1 MTALPRRRWLLDLGV
16 IAALL
21 LVGIVGWWPTFGG
34 PVFLV
39 ATLGALV
46 LGLAIAALTAW
57 RGWGILVTAA
67 LTIGAYFVFGSALAL
82 PHLAIF
88 GVIPSLE
95 SLRHLAFG
103 VIVSWKQLLT
113 TVAPVAASDGHLI
126 APFLLVLVLS
136 VLAASLALRLRQPA
150 WALIPAALH
159 LILVIALGTP
169 TPAAPVAQGIVFGAV
184 VIAWLAVRQLWAPQ
198 NAAVS
203 VSDIDPGRAA
213 QMRLRRLG
221 AGAAVLAVA
230 VGAGVATSAVAAP
243 VAPRQ
248 VFRDTI
254 IPPFDIRQY
263 ASPLQSFRGI
273 VQDQAEETLF
283 TVRGLPEGG
292 RVRLGAMD
300 AYNGI
305 VYNVSDRGVGS
316 SGAFSQM
323 RGNMSADARGIP
335 ATLEVT
341 IDEYNGF
348 WLPVAGQASEFVF
361 GGERAEE
368 LRRNSYYN
376 ESSSTA
382 VSTRRLAAGDSYTL
396 TTTLPEKI
404 ADARLAK
411 AEFGHVSMPKQS
423 AVPEEIAALAAETV
437 ADAETPIEQ
446 VRALEVFLSEEG
458 FFSHGL
464 AGEVISRAGH
474 TSERISTLLGGEQMV
489 GDDEQ
494 YAVAMTLLAREIG
507 IPARVVMGFYPA
519 EEDATK
525 ETFVATGDTLHAWVE
540 VNFAKIGWVPFDPT
554 PPDDKVPADQSTK
567 PKVDPKPQVLQPP
580 PPPQEPVDLPP
591 TLPDERESE
600 DGDENPLAALGIFL
614 VYAAGAAGILLLLLA
629 PFILIGAWKAAKRRS
644 RRHAKRS
651 ADQISGGWDEL
662 TDRAVDY
669 GARVD
674 AGATRGEEAHQV
686 AESLAQPAV
695 LTLASRAD
703 GQVFGPAEP
712 SPAEVEEFWRE
723 VDSIVGDFSKD
734 AGFLARV
741 RARLSVRSLT
751 AGTVMVTGWQNLR
764 NAASARTRSASEPG
778 DAEASAPGDN
788 QTKETP

>member
-1 MTALPRRRWLLDLGV
+1 MTALPRRRWILDLSVIGV
-16 IAALL
+16 LL

-34 PVFLV
+34 PAFLL
-39 ATLGALV
+39 ATIGGLV
-46 LGLAIAALTAW
+46 LGLGVAALATW
-57 RGWGILVTAA
+57 RRWGILVTAG
-67 LTIGAYFVFGSALAL
+67 LTVAVYFVFGSALAL
-82 PHLAIF
+82 PHLALF
-88 GVIPSLE
+88 AVIPSLE
-95 SLRHLAFG
+95 SLTQLAFG
-103 VIVSWKQLLT
+103 VVTSWKQLLT

-126 APFLLVLVLS
+126 APFLLALVLS
-136 VLAASLALRLRQPA
+136 VVAASLALRLRQPA

-169 TPAAPVAQGIVFGAV
+169 TPAMPIAQGIVFGIV

-203 VSDIDPGRAA
+203 VSEVDPGRAA
-213 QMRLRRLG
+213 QMRMRRLG
-221 AGAAVLAVA
+221 AGAAVLAIA

-248 VFRDTI
+248 VFRDTV
-254 IPPFDIRQY
+254 IPPFDVRQY

-273 VQDQAEETLF
+273 VQDQADETLF
-283 TVRGLPEGG
+283 TVKGLPEGA

-323 RGNMSADARGIP
+323 RGNMSDGAEGLP
-335 ATLEVT
+335 ASLEFT
-341 IDEYNGF
+341 IDEYNGY
-348 WLPVAGQASEFVF
+348 WLPGAGQASEFVF
-361 GGERAEE
+361 HGDRAEE

-376 ESSSTA
+376 DSSSTG

-396 TTTLPEKI
+396 ATTLPEKI
-404 ADARLAK
+404 SDARLAK

-423 AVPEEIAALAAETV
+423 AVPEEIASLAAETV
-437 ADAETPIEQ
+437 ADAGTAIEQ

-494 YAVAMTLLAREIG
+494 YAVAMALLAREVG
-507 IPARVVMGFYPA
+507 IPARVVMGFYPSED
-519 EEDATK
+519 EEPQAT
-525 ETFVATGDTLHAWVE
+525 FAATGDTLHAWVE

-591 TLPDERESE
+591 VLPDEREGE
-600 DGDENPLAALGIFL
+600 DGDENPLAALGIIVL
-614 VYAAGAAGILLLLLA
+614 YVASAAGILLLLLA
-629 PFILIGAWKAAKRRS
+629 PFILIGAWKAAKRRT

-669 GARVD
+669 GARFET
-674 AGATRGEEAHQV
+674 GATRGEEAQQV
-686 AESLAQPAV
+686 SESLAQPAV
-695 LTLASRAD
+695 LTLATRAD

-712 SPAEVEEFWRE
+712 SPEEVDEFWRE
-723 VDSIVGDFSKD
+723 VDAIVGDFSKN
-734 AGFLARV
+734 AGFLARM
-741 RARLSVRSLT
+741 RARLSLRSLT
-751 AGTVMVTGWQNLR
+751 AGTAVVAGWQNLR
-764 NAASARTRSASEPG
+764 NAATARTRSESTPAEGAPAQG
-778 DAEASAPGDN
+778 DDE
-788 QTKETP
+788 TRETP